1 MIHFKSYIS
10 VLFFLFFVL
19 ITVLNAQET
28 NNIIIKNNYK
38 DVYFNVEIARKKIDR
53 DKGLM
58 FRKNLKLDKGM
69 LFIFPNE
76 SKVSMWM
83 KNTLVPLD
91 IIFISKNY
99 KIVDIINNAKAMSKE
114 ILTSKVK
121 AKYALEI
128 NAGLVKKLN
137 IKIGNSIYFEEIN
150 SPKFY
155 KNKNTNW

>member
-1 MIHFKSYIS
+1 MFHLKSYIS
-10 VLFFLFFVL
+10 VFILLCFVL
-19 ITVLNAQET
+19 ITVLNAKET
-28 NNIIIKNNYK
+28 TNIIIQNNIK

-53 DKGLM
+53 EKGLM
-58 FRKNLKLDKGM
+58 FRKNLSLDKGM

-83 KNTLVPLD
+83 KNTLISLD

-121 AKYALEI
+121 SKYVLEI

-137 IKIGNSIYFEEIN
+137 IKIGNNIYFEEVN
-150 SPKFY
+150 SQ
-155 KNKNTNW
+155 

>member
-1 MIHFKSYIS
+1 MFHFKSYIS
-10 VLFFLFFVL
+10 ILILLLFLL

-28 NNIIIKNNYK
+28 TNIIIKNNYK
-38 DVYFNVEIARKKIDR
+38 DIYFNVEIARKKIDR

-58 FRKNLKLDKGM
+58 FRENLNIDKGM

-83 KNTLVPLD
+83 KNTLISLD
-91 IIFISKNY
+91 IIFISKNH

-137 IKIGNSIYFEEIN
+137 INIGNNIYFEEVN
-150 SPKFY
+150 SP
-155 KNKNTNW
+155 

>member
-1 MIHFKSYIS
+1 MFHFKSYIS
-10 VLFFLFFVL
+10 VFILLYFVL

-28 NNIIIKNNYK
+28 TNIIIKNNIK

-58 FRKNLKLDKGM
+58 FRKNLNLDKGM

-83 KNTLVPLD
+83 KNTLISLD

-137 IKIGNSIYFEEIN
+137 IKIGNNIYFEEVN
-150 SPKFY
+150 SP
-155 KNKNTNW
+155 

>member
-1 MIHFKSYIS
+1 MFHFKSYIS
-10 VLFFLFFVL
+10 ISILLLFLL

-28 NNIIIKNNYK
+28 TNIIIKNNYK
-38 DVYFNVEIARKKIDR
+38 DIYFNVEIARKKIAR

-58 FRKNLKLDKGM
+58 FRKNLNLGKGM

-83 KNTLVPLD
+83 KNTLISLD
-91 IIFISKNY
+91 IIFVSKNY
-99 KIVDIINNAKAMSKE
+99 KIVDIVNNAKAMSKE
-114 ILTSKVK
+114 ILTSRVK

-137 IKIGNSIYFEEIN
+137 IKIGNNIYFEEVN
-150 SPKFY
+150 SP
-155 KNKNTNW
+155 

>member
-38 DVYFNVEIARKKIDR
+38 DIYFNVEIARKKIDR

-58 FRKNLKLDKGM
+58 FRKNLNLDKGM

-99 KIVDIINNAKAMSKE
+99 KIVDIINNAKAMSKD

-137 IKIGNSIYFEEIN
+137 IKIGNNIYFEEVN
-150 SPKFY
+150 
-155 KNKNTNW
+155 

>member
-28 NNIIIKNNYK
+28 KNIIIKNNYK

-83 KNTLVPLD
+83 KNTLISLD

-137 IKIGNSIYFEEIN
+137 IKIGNNIYFEEVN
-150 SPKFY
+150 SP
-155 KNKNTNW
+155 

>member
-1 MIHFKSYIS
+1 MFHFKSYIS
-10 VLFFLFFVL
+10 ISILLLFLL

-28 NNIIIKNNYK
+28 TNIIIKNNYK
-38 DVYFNVEIARKKIDR
+38 DIYFNVEIARKKIDR

-58 FRKNLKLDKGM
+58 FRENLNIDKGM

-76 SKVSMWM
+76 SKASMWM
-83 KNTLVPLD
+83 KNTLISLD

-137 IKIGNSIYFEEIN
+137 IKIGNNIYFEEIN
-150 SPKFY
+150 SP
-155 KNKNTNW
+155 

>member
-1 MIHFKSYIS
+1 MFHFKCYIS
-10 VLFFLFFVL
+10 VFILLYFVL
-19 ITVLNAQET
+19 ITVLNTQET
-28 NNIIIKNNYK
+28 TNIIIKNNIK

-53 DKGLM
+53 EKGLM
-58 FRKNLKLDKGM
+58 FRKNLNLDKGM

-83 KNTLVPLD
+83 KNTLISLD

-99 KIVDIINNAKAMSKE
+99 KIVDIINDAKIMSKE

-137 IKIGNSIYFEEIN
+137 IKIGNNIYFEEIN
-150 SPKFY
+150 SP
-155 KNKNTNW
+155 

>member
-1 MIHFKSYIS
+1 MFHFKSYLS
-10 VLFFLFFVL
+10 VLILLFFVL
-19 ITVLNAQET
+19 ITVLNAQDT
-28 NNIIIKNNYK
+28 TNIIIKNNYK

-58 FRKNLKLDKGM
+58 FRKNLNLDKGM

-83 KNTLVPLD
+83 KNTLISLD

-128 NAGLVKKLN
+128 NAGLVNKLN
-137 IKIGNSIYFEEIN
+137 IKIGNNIYFEEIN
-150 SPKFY
+150 SP
-155 KNKNTNW
+155 

>member
-1 MIHFKSYIS
+1 MFHFKSYLS
-10 VLFFLFFVL
+10 VLILLFFVL

-28 NNIIIKNNYK
+28 TNIIIKNNIK
-38 DVYFNVEIARKKIDR
+38 DVYFNVEIAREKVDR

-58 FRKNLKLDKGM
+58 FRKNLNLGKGM

-83 KNTLVPLD
+83 KNTLISLD
-91 IIFISKNY
+91 IIFVSKNY
-99 KIVDIINNAKAMSKE
+99 KIVDIVNNAKAMSKE
-114 ILTSKVK
+114 ILTSRVK

-137 IKIGNSIYFEEIN
+137 IKIGNNIYFEEVN
-150 SPKFY
+150 SP
-155 KNKNTNW
+155 

>member
-28 NNIIIKNNYK
+28 KNIIIKNNYK

-99 KIVDIINNAKAMSKE
+99 KIVDIINNAKAMSKD

-137 IKIGNSIYFEEIN
+137 IKIGNNIYFEEIN
-150 SPKFY
+150 SP
-155 KNKNTNW
+155 

>member
-1 MIHFKSYIS
+1 MFHFKSYIS
-10 VLFFLFFVL
+10 LFILLYFIL

-28 NNIIIKNNYK
+28 TNIIIKNNIK

-53 DKGLM
+53 EKGLM
-58 FRKNLKLDKGM
+58 FRKNLNLEKGM

-76 SKVSMWM
+76 SKVSKWM
-83 KNTLVPLD
+83 KNTLISLD

-99 KIVDIINNAKAMSKE
+99 KIVDIINNAKIMSKE

-137 IKIGNSIYFEEIN
+137 IKIGNNIYFEEIN
-150 SPKFY
+150 SP
-155 KNKNTNW
+155 

>member
-1 MIHFKSYIS
+1 MFHFKSYLS
-10 VLFFLFFVL
+10 VLILLFFVL
-19 ITVLNAQET
+19 ITVLNAQDT
-28 NNIIIKNNYK
+28 TNIIIKNNYK

-58 FRKNLKLDKGM
+58 FRKNLNLDKGM

-83 KNTLVPLD
+83 KNTLISLD

-137 IKIGNSIYFEEIN
+137 IKIGNNIYFEEIN
-150 SPKFY
+150 SP
-155 KNKNTNW
+155 

>member
-1 MIHFKSYIS
+1 MFHFKSYIS
-10 VLFFLFFVL
+10 VFILLYFVL
-19 ITVLNAQET
+19 ITVLNAKET
-28 NNIIIKNNYK
+28 TNIIIQNNIK

-53 DKGLM
+53 EKGLM
-58 FRKNLKLDKGM
+58 FRKNLSLDKGM

-83 KNTLVPLD
+83 KNTLISLD

-99 KIVDIINNAKAMSKE
+99 KIVDIINNVKVMSKE
-114 ILTSKVK
+114 VLTSKVK

-137 IKIGNSIYFEEIN
+137 IKIGNNIYFEEVN
-150 SPKFY
+150 SP
-155 KNKNTNW
+155 

>member
-1 MIHFKSYIS
+1 MFHFKSYIS
-10 VLFFLFFVL
+10 VFILLYFVL

-28 NNIIIKNNYK
+28 TNIIIKNNYK

-58 FRKNLKLDKGM
+58 FRKNLNLDKGM

-83 KNTLVPLD
+83 KNTLISLD

-99 KIVDIINNAKAMSKE
+99 KIVDIINNAKIKSKE

-137 IKIGNSIYFEEIN
+137 IKIGNNIYFEEIN
-150 SPKFY
+150 SP
-155 KNKNTNW
+155 

>member
-1 MIHFKSYIS
+1 MFHFKSYIS
-10 VLFFLFFVL
+10 VLIFLFFAL

-28 NNIIIKNNYK
+28 TNIIIKNNYK

-58 FRKNLKLDKGM
+58 FRKNLNLDKGM

-76 SKVSMWM
+76 SKLSMWM
-83 KNTLVPLD
+83 KNTLVSLD
-91 IIFISKNY
+91 IIFISKNH

-137 IKIGNSIYFEEIN
+137 INIGNNIYFEEVN
-150 SPKFY
+150 SP
-155 KNKNTNW
+155 